1 MLEIGELKFLMMS
14 ISATFNDYNIN
25 SQEITW
31 ACEDPFICITADKH
45 VSYSPNYK
53 APPKKSNRGRKK
65 KIKVKTN
72 NFKSNISFI
81 LNNDTEYKIKN
92 YNIRIFNGGGIVCVG
107 ILQED
112 KSDFYY
118 CLNEVKKFIIRQK
131 LREFENYD
139 LPPEFF
145 ELLLKKL
152 DYDYSIHSV
161 YSTLENYQFHINY
174 YIDIFRLKDYFVQ
187 TSEQII
193 NVDFEKFYTFVAK
206 KIMADDFELNAESLV
221 NSLEIKGE
229 IKREFVS
236 REKLI
241 LAISGLEL
249 SEIKFRF
256 ATFWTKFL
264 KRNKHKIS
272 PHLIE
277 NIKFSYLKQFFINC
291 FESRKNQLMLVEYS
305 LVENV
310 RFKEAKH
317 TLIVEKKKEG
327 VSITVRIFSTGT
339 INIQGGNS
347 RELAEAVYK
356 DFVKIFLELQNHILF
371 LPDKPPMIP
380 FEDFL

>member
-1 MLEIGELKFLMMS
+1 MLKISELKFLMMS
-14 ISATFNDYNIN
+14 ISATFNNYQIN
-25 SQEITW
+25 SSKVNW
-31 ACEDPFICITADKH
+31 KCEPPFICITTDKN
-45 VSYSPNYK
+45 VTYSEDYK

-65 KIKVKTN
+65 KIKVKKN

-81 LNNDTEYKIKN
+81 LNNDTASKIKN

-131 LREFENYD
+131 VREFGEYD

-145 ELLLKKL
+145 EALIRKL
-152 DYDYSIHSV
+152 DHDYSIHNV

-187 TSEQII
+187 TSEQILNI
-193 NVDFEKFYTFVAK
+193 DFEKFYNFVSK
-206 KIMADDFELNAESLV
+206 KMMVDDFELNAESLIQ
-221 NSLEIKGE
+221 SLEIKGE

-236 REKLI
+236 REKLN
-241 LAISGLEL
+241 LAITTLDL
-249 SEIKFRF
+249 KEIKLRF
-256 ATFWTKFL
+256 IIFWNKFL

-272 PHLIE
+272 LHLLD
-277 NIKFSYLKQFFINC
+277 NVKFSYLKQFFINC
-291 FESRKNQLMLVEYS
+291 FSLRKNQLMLVEYS

-317 TLIVEKKKEG
+317 TLIVEKKKNG
-327 VSITVRIFSTGT
+327 VSITIRIFSTGT
-339 INIQGGNS
+339 INIQGSNS
-347 RELAEAVYK
+347 RELAEAIYH
-356 DFVKIFLELQNHILF
+356 DFVTIFNELQESILF

>member
-1 MLEIGELKFLMMS
+1 MLKISELKFLMMS
-14 ISATFNDYNIN
+14 ISATFNNYQIN
-25 SQEITW
+25 SSEVIW
-31 ACEDPFICITADKH
+31 ECEPPFICITTDKH
-45 VSYSPNYK
+45 VTYSNLYK
-53 APPKKSNRGRKK
+53 ATPKKSNRGRKK
-65 KIKVKTN
+65 KIKVKKN

-81 LNNDTEYKIKN
+81 LNNDTISKVKN

-107 ILQED
+107 ILQEN

-131 LREFENYD
+131 LREFSQFD
-139 LPPEFF
+139 LPVEFF
-145 ELLLKKL
+145 EALIKKL
-152 DYDYSIHSV
+152 DHDYSIHNV

-174 YIDIFRLKDYFVQ
+174 FIDIFRLKDYFVQ

-193 NVDFEKFYTFVAK
+193 NIDFEKFYNFIAK
-206 KIMADDFELNAESLV
+206 KMMVDDFELNPESLV

-241 LAISGLEL
+241 SAIATLEL
-249 SEIKFRF
+249 KEIKFRF
-256 ATFWTKFL
+256 VVFWTKFL

-272 PHLIE
+272 IHLLD
-277 NIKFSYLKQFFINC
+277 NVKYSYLKQFFIMC
-291 FESRKNQLMLVEYS
+291 FSIRKNQLMLIEYS

-317 TLIVEKKKEG
+317 TLIVEKKKNG
-327 VSITVRIFSTGT
+327 ISITVRIFSTGT
-339 INIQGGNS
+339 INIQGSNS
-347 RELAEAVYK
+347 RELAEAIYQ
-356 DFVKIFLELQNHILF
+356 DFVEIFHELQDSILF